1 MATLPANGGFA
12 FGATNGANNL
22 ANGDVLPRILGALE
36 VVYGK
41 STNQARLEAQQ
52 FLESIKPLKEGP
64 SYGFTL
70 ASDRAQSPYA
80 RYYGLSLLE
89 YAITH
94 KWSEYG
100 DEEAACLRGWVLEL
114 ARNVSRRPEDLL
126 YIRNKIAQLWVE
138 VAKRC
143 WGAEWMD
150 MDAMLVQLWQLPGFT
165 VHKEL
170 ALTVL
175 GSLSEEVIGGDDPIV
190 AMREN
195 VLDKAVVDVFMP
207 ASVITEDFPHREPGA
222 PVRYGPEGWLQR
234 AVVLLDECLASDVQ
248 NEDVQSCAVK
258 ALSVLAVILPWA
270 FPKAVIQTNTVR
282 YIYEG
287 LVAPHMAVQKV

>member
-1 MATLPANGGFA
+1 MATLPADGGFT
-12 FGATNGANNL
+12 FGV
-22 ANGDVLPRILGALE
+22 ANGLNTMGNDEIVSRILSALD
-36 VVYGK
+36 VVYGP
-41 STNQARLEAQQ
+41 SSNQARLEAQQ
-52 FLESIKPLKEGP
+52 FLESVKPLKEGP

-70 ASDRAQSPYA
+70 ASNKAQSPYA

-94 KWSEYG
+94 NWSEYG
-100 DEEAACLRGWVLEL
+100 NEEAACLRGWVLEL
-114 ARNVSRRPEDLL
+114 AKNVSRGPEDLL

-150 MDAMLVQLWQLPGFT
+150 MDAMLVELWQLPGFT

-170 ALTVL
+170 VMSVL
-175 GSLSEEVIGGDDPIV
+175 GSLSEEIIGGDDPVV

-195 VLDKAVVDVFMP
+195 ILDKAVVDIFMP
-207 ASVITEDFPHREPGA
+207 SSVITADFPNREAGA
-222 PVRYGPEGWLQR
+222 PVRCGPEGWLQR
-234 AVVLLDECLASDVQ
+234 AVVVLGECLASDLQ
-248 NEDVQSCAVK
+248 NEDVRSCALK
-258 ALSVLAVILPWA
+258 TLAVLTVILPWA
-270 FPKAVIQTNTVR
+270 FPKAVIMTNAVT

-287 LVAPHMAVQKV
+287 LVASHVAVQKV